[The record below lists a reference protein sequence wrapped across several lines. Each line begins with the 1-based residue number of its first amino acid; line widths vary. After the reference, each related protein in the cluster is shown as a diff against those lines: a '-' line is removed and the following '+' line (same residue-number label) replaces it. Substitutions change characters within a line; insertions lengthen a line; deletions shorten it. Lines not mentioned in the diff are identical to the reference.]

1 MATMNSANVPD
12 GTADGD
18 GGMEPLLERM
28 TEIDE
33 HLGTT
38 GDARRWFHLTY
49 TRTTR
54 AVAKALHDGRF
65 TDPDWVERW
74 DVVFADLYLQALG
87 AWDRSGS
94 APGPWQVAFQQ
105 AAAGGLPPLRLVL
118 LGMNAHI
125 NFDLAQALVAV
136 ITPEE
141 FDDPAVLARR
151 EADHRTIDGV
161 LASRVAAE
169 DKELVRIEPPG
180 SRTVLDRLLT
190 PFNQAG
196 TKRFLSESR
205 RKVWANAHLLDA
217 ARRESPDAYRRRLD
231 ELGRLSGARV
241 ADLAAPG
248 QVILRLARK
257 GFGVEL
263 SS

>member
-1 MATMNSANVPD
+1 MATMSSANVPD

-18 GGMEPLLERM
+18 GGMEPLLARM

-33 HLGTT
+33 RLGAA

-49 TRTTR
+49 TRTTG
-54 AVAKALHDGRF
+54 AVAKALRDGRF
-65 TDPDWVERW
+65 TDPEWVERW
-74 DVVFADLYLQALG
+74 DVVFADLYLQALA
-87 AWDRSGS
+87 AWDTSGS
-94 APGPWQVAFQQ
+94 APGPWQIAFQQ
-105 AAAGGLPPLRLVL
+105 AAAGALPPLRLVL

-136 ITPEE
+136 ITPKE

-151 EADHRTIDGV
+151 EADHRAIDGV
-161 LASRVAAE
+161 LASRVGAE
-169 DKELVRIEPPG
+169 DKELARIEPPG
-180 SRTVLDRLLT
+180 SRTVLDKLMT

-196 TKRFLSESR
+196 TKRFLTESR
-205 RKVWANAHLLDA
+205 RKVWANAHLLDT
-217 ARRESPDAYRRRLD
+217 ARRQSPEAYRRRLD
-231 ELGRLSGARV
+231 ELGALSGARV

-263 SS
+263 SP